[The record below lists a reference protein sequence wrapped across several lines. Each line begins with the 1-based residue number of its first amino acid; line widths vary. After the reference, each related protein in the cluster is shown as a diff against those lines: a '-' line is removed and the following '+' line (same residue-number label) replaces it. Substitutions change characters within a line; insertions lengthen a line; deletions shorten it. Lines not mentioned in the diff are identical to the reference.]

1 MSHELRTPLNSML
14 ILSRQLS
21 ENMDG
26 NLSTKQVQFAE
37 TIYSSGSDL
46 LSLINDILDLSK
58 IESGMMGIEVS
69 EVVVDDVI
77 GQLERSFHQ
86 LAQDKNLEFVV
97 ERSDALDPV
106 LRTDDKRLQ
115 QILMNL
121 LSNAFK
127 FTEEGKVTLRVGP
140 APGDESYYLESLNRA
155 GEVIAFSVN
164 DTGIG
169 IPTEKQRI
177 IFEAF
182 QQADGTTSRKYGG
195 TGLGLSISREIAR
208 LLGGE
213 IRVLSTPGEGST
225 FTLYL
230 PRDYVPVTG
239 PQTSQTRQR
248 ELKEAIRDWSMID
261 SIDSETF

>member
-1 MSHELRTPLNSML
+1 
-14 ILSRQLS
+14 
-21 ENMDG
+21 
-26 NLSTKQVQFAE
+26 
-37 TIYSSGSDL
+37 
-46 LSLINDILDLSK
+46 LINDILDLSK

-69 EVVVDDVI
+69 DVSVSEMAE
-77 GQLERSFHQ
+77 QLERSFHQ
-86 LAQDKNLEFVV
+86 LAKDKNLQFEF
-97 ERSDALDPV
+97 EKPEEMDPII
-106 LRTDDKRLQ
+106 RTDDKRLQ

-127 FTEEGKVTLRVGP
+127 FTEEGKVVLSIAP
-140 APGDESYYLESLNRA
+140 APEDEVYHLESLNKA
-155 GEVIAFSVN
+155 GEVIAFSVR

-213 IRVLSTPGEGST
+213 IRVISTPGEGST
-225 FTLYL
+225 FTFYL
-230 PRDYVPVTG
+230 PRNYVPAGATTAPSNQAKMRRNIKAALERIG
-239 PQTSQTRQR
+239 RHR
-248 ELKEAIRDWSMID
+248 G
-261 SIDSETF
+261 